1 MKKEQEIQQL
11 TERFL
16 EGATSNA
23 EEQTLYDYFAGE
35 EVAESLKPYR
45 EMFRW
50 YAAGM
55 PQNRTESLQA
65 VNSDFSACKVP
76 LYRRK
81 TPRRLLA
88 SAASLLL
95 LIGIGFGYRYYQEQ
109 QELYAIYEGSY
120 IIRNGVKNTDIK
132 QILPEL
138 QATEQEVANAL
149 KQQNNNQVIPT
160 I

>member
-55 PQNRTESLQA
+55 PQNRTES
-65 VNSDFSACKVP
+65 
-76 LYRRK
+76 RK

-88 SAASLLL
+88 AAASLLL
-95 LIGIGFGYRYYQEQ
+95 LLAVGNFVLRKTAVQEDNGWDYVSYLAQ
-109 QELYAIYEGSY
+109 SLDPDGLVELKEAEEPSDED
-120 IIRNGVKNTDIK
+120 IRSFLLASNISV
-132 QILPEL
+132 
-138 QATEQEVANAL
+138 EQLAMLDDE
-149 KQQNNNQVIPT
+149 KT
-160 I
+160 Y